1 MQNNKNRIFF
11 KKKSYGSQR
20 PVVVFTVARG
30 QYDPN
35 GQAKAKNKHETQV
48 IQQDKYMVSTQI
60 N

>member
-1 MQNNKNRIFF
+1 M
-11 KKKSYGSQR
+11 
-20 PVVVFTVARG
+20 VVFTAARG

>member
-1 MQNNKNRIFF
+1 MYDMILIKVQMQNNKNRIFF

-35 GQAKAKNKHETQV
+35 GQAKAKKQT
-48 IQQDKYMVSTQI
+48 
-60 N
+60 